1 MSTKTA
7 FIVVDMVH
15 DFVDPTGLV
24 HYPKNL
30 EIIPAMNK
38 ALEASRSKGHL
49 VIFIQHRYRKDKFDK
64 NLQNMRPCC
73 IEGSGGEEITHL
85 LKVDYKKDYIVQKR
99 RYSSFFGTDLD
110 LILREHDIRNIVV
123 VGTKTNNCIYA
134 TVIDGYY
141 LDYNVYVIRD
151 CVGTND
157 DVTNDIYLR
166 DIHKYLG
173 TVVTLDEYIELV
185 NGGKLKWKKYL
196 LPVIQVWIELLS

>member
-1 MSTKTA
+1 
-7 FIVVDMVH
+7 
-15 DFVDPTGLV
+15 
-24 HYPKNL
+24 
-30 EIIPAMNK
+30 MNK
-38 ALEASRSKGHL
+38 ALEVSRSKGHL

-64 NLQNMRPCC
+64 TYKIWDLVVLKDLVEKKLQVYLRWTTKRLYR
-73 IEGSGGEEITHL
+73 S
-85 LKVDYKKDYIVQKR
+85 KR

-151 CVGTND
+151 CVGTSD
-157 DVTNDIYLR
+157 DTTNEIFLR

-185 NGGKLKWKKYL
+185 NGGKLKWKSTYYRLSKYG
-196 LPVIQVWIELLS
+196 